1 MTRATFLDLAVYSPS
16 SETQGQSVGSRQK
29 ARRKLLKTFV
39 APFISTRLTTPWS
52 PRMYIASGLH
62 LLVQPNPGEQTS
74 HKPIENRRFSDR
86 AWFDWHFASC
96 KGIQDSLGFWI
107 PCRGFRIP
115 VTGFQSLVGFRILWA
130 VFWIPKPRI
139 PDSTSKNCTDSGIR
153 IPLHGL
159 RHYCRCNKWYLQ
171 CTESDPASEVAEPML
186 LFATHVYCP
195 LSDRWTFCIVKE
207 WTFPEF
213 DSLRSESAAMLRVT
227 LSFVQS
233 MLGSGFPSAVQLK
246 IAVSP
251 SIFTVLKGCLVNPGA
266 SGREKVQGY

>member
-1 MTRATFLDLAVYSPS
+1 M
-16 SETQGQSVGSRQK
+16 
-29 ARRKLLKTFV
+29 
-39 APFISTRLTTPWS
+39 
-52 PRMYIASGLH
+52 ASGLH
-62 LLVQPNPGEQTS
+62 LVVQPNSGEQTS
-74 HKPIENRRFSDR
+74 HKPIENRPFSDP

-107 PCRGFRIP
+107 PCHEFRILG
-115 VTGFQSLVGFRILWA
+115 TWFQSLVGFRILWA
-130 VFWIPKPRI
+130 VFWIPKLRI

-186 LFATHVYCP
+186 LFATHLYCP
-195 LSDRWTFCIVKE
+195 SSDRWTFCIVKK
-207 WTFPEF
+207 WTFPDF
-213 DSLRSESAAMLRVT
+213 VWFRSGSAVMSRVT

-233 MLGSGFPSAVQLK
+233 MLGSGFPSTVQLK

-251 SIFTVLKGCLVNPGA
+251 SIFTILTGCLGNPGA